1 MISLISY
8 ILVIVGAFNWFSIG
22 VLQFDFIAG
31 IFGSQAN
38 IFSRVVYA
46 IIGFAALWLIYAT
59 IKQRGKIFVNGKKEN
74 DAKLLGKMKDAITM
88 KKHKENNEHEKNENH
103 SLMEEDTTSQPTQD
117 SMNKKHSDESNDSN
131 HGNTKSAPSTQA
143 KNEYNTEEF

>member
-8 ILVIVGAFNWFSIG
+8 IIVILGAFNWLSIG

-46 IIGFAALWLIYAT
+46 IVGFSAFWLIYAT
-59 IKQRGKIFVNGKKEN
+59 IKQRGRIIVNGKRAN
-74 DAKLLGKMKDAITM
+74 DAKLLGKLNAKLTKD
-88 KKHKENNEHEKNENH
+88 KDKDKETDREHEHEERVENEKH
-103 SLMEEDTTSQPTQD
+103 EERKAHHET
-117 SMNKKHSDESNDSN
+117 
-131 HGNTKSAPSTQA
+131 SAPQKIEAVATDTP
-143 KNEYNTEEF
+143 E